1 MGLTMG
7 KAFQS
12 NFLSKDDCP
21 TTATINKVDFEMVGG
36 EDTGKERK
44 VVIHSTDFPMLPDN
58 THKMFILNKSN
69 WINIEDAYGPD
80 TDTWIG
86 QRIELYV
93 DPSIMYGGKRVGGVR
108 VRIPGGQAQAAPG
121 FALPPMAPVG
131 KIWSWQQACEAAV
144 AAGISIDQLKAELK
158 SMGLSGY
165 VSTPAATTAAQ
176 TAIANL
182 TVQPAASFDANATP
196 DDNIPFS

>member
-108 VRIPGGQAQAAPG
+108 VRIPSGVTVPPPN
-121 FALPPMAPVG
+121 LPQVG
-131 KIWSWQQACEAAV
+131 NVWSWQQACEAAV

-165 VSTPAATTAAQ
+165 VSTPAATAAAQ

-196 DDNIPFS
+196 DDGVPF

>member
-12 NFLSKDDCP
+12 NYINKDDCP
-21 TTATINKVDFEMVGG
+21 LTAAIDSVGFATISGDD
-36 EDTGKERK
+36 DTKERK

-108 VRIPGGQAQAAPG
+108 VRIPSGVTIPSPN
-121 FALPPMAPVG
+121 LPQVG
-131 KIWSWQQACEAAV
+131 NVWSWQQACEAAV

-158 SMGLSGY
+158 SMGLTGY
-165 VSTPAATTAAQ
+165 STTPAATTAAQ

-196 DDNIPFS
+196 DDGVPF

>member
-1 MGLTMG
+1 MGLTIG

-21 TTATINKVDFEMVGG
+21 TAATINKVDFEMVGG

-69 WINIEDAYGPD
+69 WINIEEAYGPD

-108 VRIPGGQAQAAPG
+108 VRIPSGVTIPSPN
-121 FALPPMAPVG
+121 LPQVG
-131 KIWSWQQACEAAV
+131 NVWSWQQACEAAV

-158 SMGLSGY
+158 SMGLTGY
-165 VSTPAATTAAQ
+165 STTPAATTAAQ

-196 DDNIPFS
+196 DDNIPF

>member
-69 WINIEDAYGPD
+69 WINIEEAYGPD

-108 VRIPGGQAQAAPG
+108 VRIPSGVTIPSPN
-121 FALPPMAPVG
+121 LPQVG
-131 KIWSWQQACEAAV
+131 NVWSWQQACEAAV

-158 SMGLSGY
+158 SMGLTGY
-165 VSTPAATTAAQ
+165 STTPAATTAAQ

-196 DDNIPFS
+196 DDGVPF

>member
-12 NFLSKDDCP
+12 NYINKDDCP
-21 TTATINKVDFEMVGG
+21 LTAAIDSVGFATISGDD
-36 EDTGKERK
+36 DTKERK

-108 VRIPGGQAQAAPG
+108 VRIPSGVTIPSPN
-121 FALPPMAPVG
+121 LPQVG

-158 SMGLSGY
+158 SMGLTGY
-165 VSTPAATTAAQ
+165 STTPAATTAAQ
-176 TAIANL
+176 TAIANM

-196 DDNIPFS
+196 DDGVPF

>member
-1 MGLTMG
+1 MGLTIG

-21 TTATINKVDFEMVGG
+21 TAATINKVDFEMVGG

-69 WINIEDAYGPD
+69 WINIEEAYGPD

-108 VRIPGGQAQAAPG
+108 VRIPSGVTIPSPN
-121 FALPPMAPVG
+121 LPQVG
-131 KIWSWQQACEAAV
+131 NVWSWQQACEAAV

-158 SMGLSGY
+158 SMGLTGY
-165 VSTPAATTAAQ
+165 STTPAATTAAQ

-182 TVQPAASFDANATP
+182 TVQPPAASFDANATP
-196 DDNIPFS
+196 DDNIPF

>member
-1 MGLTMG
+1 MGLTIG

-21 TTATINKVDFEMVGG
+21 TAATINKVDFEMVGG

-69 WINIEDAYGPD
+69 WINIEEAYGPD

-108 VRIPGGQAQAAPG
+108 VRIPSGVTIPSPN
-121 FALPPMAPVG
+121 LPQVG
-131 KIWSWQQACEAAV
+131 NVWSWQQACEAAV

-158 SMGLSGY
+158 SMGLTGY
-165 VSTPAATTAAQ
+165 STTPAATTAAQ

-182 TVQPAASFDANATP
+182 TVQPPAASFDANATP

>member
-12 NFLSKDDCP
+12 NYISKDDCP
-21 TTATINKVDFEMVGG
+21 LTAAIDSVGFATISGDD
-36 EDTGKERK
+36 DTKERK
-44 VVIHSTDFPMLPDN
+44 VVIHSSSFPQLADGN
-58 THKMFILNKSN
+58 HKSFILNKSN

-144 AAGISIDQLKAELK
+144 AAGISIDQLKAELT
-158 SMGLSGY
+158 SMGLTGY
-165 VSTPAATTAAQ
+165 STTPAATTAAQ

-196 DDNIPFS
+196 DDNIPF

>member
-12 NFLSKDDCP
+12 NYINKDDCP
-21 TTATINKVDFEMVGG
+21 LTAAIDSVGFATISGDD
-36 EDTGKERK
+36 DTKERK
-44 VVIHSTDFPMLPDN
+44 VVIHSSSFPQLADGN
-58 THKMFILNKSN
+58 HKSFILNKSN
-69 WINIEDAYGPD
+69 WINIEEAYGPD

-108 VRIPGGQAQAAPG
+108 VRIPSGVTIPSPN
-121 FALPPMAPVG
+121 LPQVG
-131 KIWSWQQACEAAV
+131 NVWSWQQACEAAV
-144 AAGISIDQLKAELK
+144 AAGISIDQLKAELT
-158 SMGLSGY
+158 SMGLTGY
-165 VSTPAATTAAQ
+165 STTPAATTAAQ
-176 TAIANL
+176 TAIANM

-196 DDNIPFS
+196 DDGVPF

>member
-12 NFLSKDDCP
+12 NYISKDDCP
-21 TTATINKVDFEMVGG
+21 LTAAIDSVGFATISGDD
-36 EDTGKERK
+36 DTKERK

-108 VRIPGGQAQAAPG
+108 VRIPSGVTIPSPN
-121 FALPPMAPVG
+121 LPQVG
-131 KIWSWQQACEAAV
+131 NVWSWQQACEAAV

-158 SMGLSGY
+158 SMGLTGY
-165 VSTPAATTAAQ
+165 STTPAATTAAQ

-182 TVQPAASFDANATP
+182 TVQPPAASFDANATP

>member
-12 NFLSKDDCP
+12 NYINKDDCP
-21 TTATINKVDFEMVGG
+21 LTAAIDSVGFATISGDD
-36 EDTGKERK
+36 DTKERK

-108 VRIPGGQAQAAPG
+108 VRIPSGVTVPPPN
-121 FALPPMAPVG
+121 LPQVG
-131 KIWSWQQACEAAV
+131 NVWSWQQACEAAV

-165 VSTPAATTAAQ
+165 VSTPAATAAAQ

-196 DDNIPFS
+196 DDGVPF

>member
-12 NFLSKDDCP
+12 NYINKDDCP
-21 TTATINKVDFEMVGG
+21 LTAAIDSVGFATISGDD
-36 EDTGKERK
+36 DTKERK

-108 VRIPGGQAQAAPG
+108 VRIPSGVTIPSPN
-121 FALPPMAPVG
+121 LPQVG
-131 KIWSWQQACEAAV
+131 NVWSWQQACEAAV

-158 SMGLSGY
+158 SMGLTGY
-165 VSTPAATTAAQ
+165 STTPAATTAAQ

-196 DDNIPFS
+196 DDNIPF

>member
-12 NFLSKDDCP
+12 NYISKDDCP
-21 TTATINKVDFEMVGG
+21 LTAAIDSVGFATISGDD
-36 EDTGKERK
+36 DTKERK

-108 VRIPGGQAQAAPG
+108 VRIPSGVTIPSPN
-121 FALPPMAPVG
+121 LPQVG
-131 KIWSWQQACEAAV
+131 NVWSWQQACEAAV

-158 SMGLSGY
+158 SMGLTGY
-165 VSTPAATTAAQ
+165 STTPAATTAAQ

-182 TVQPAASFDANATP
+182 TVQPAASFDANAP
-196 DDNIPFS
+196 DDGTGIPF

>member
-1 MGLTMG
+1 MGLTIG

-21 TTATINKVDFEMVGG
+21 TAATINKVDFEMVGG

-69 WINIEDAYGPD
+69 WINIEEAYGPD

-108 VRIPGGQAQAAPG
+108 VRIPSGVTIPSPN
-121 FALPPMAPVG
+121 LPQVG
-131 KIWSWQQACEAAV
+131 NVWSWQQACEAAV

-158 SMGLSGY
+158 SMGLTGY
-165 VSTPAATTAAQ
+165 STTPAATTAAQ

-196 DDNIPFS
+196 DDGVPF